1 MRDGAFHGL
10 KTASRLANLSWNRGF
25 LARWLGYVIFLE
37 FPIDAPGSRTGV
49 RAVAGHRVAF
59 RLVKTDAVARNTPVT
74 RLSIVIPCLTGADQ
88 FETALASVLQNRP
101 AHAEIIV
108 LQPRAYDDPYDL
120 ASEVRF
126 VEVPGA
132 RDAIDLINRGLH
144 VAKGDIFHLLACD
157 TEVVEGW
164 AEGALAC
171 FRDGDVG
178 CVIPTLVQCGGIDRV
193 EVRGLAFDGTRIS
206 CVAGRKP
213 VVTNDGTQIIGP
225 TLNAGFYRRR
235 ALLELGGFEAAVGT
249 ECIGLDAA
257 MELESMGLRTV
268 HADGCVVFSGAKPAK
283 SKWSRQSGRRA
294 EHLYWRQMSAGPG
307 VRTLSTHVGAVTREL
322 AGHFYNPRLWLH
334 FWGRIQAGIE
344 LAMFMRPITRR
355 DNASGPR
362 RSRCAPMLPAT
373 LAAPRTARSAAK
385 SSRRRAA

>member
-1 MRDGAFHGL
+1 M
-10 KTASRLANLSWNRGF
+10 
-25 LARWLGYVIFLE
+25 
-37 FPIDAPGSRTGV
+37 
-49 RAVAGHRVAF
+49 
-59 RLVKTDAVARNTPVT
+59 T
-74 RLSIVIPCLTGADQ
+74 RLSIVIPCLTSADQ

-101 AHAEIIV
+101 PHAEIIV

-132 RDAIDLINRGLH
+132 RDAIDLINRGLE

-157 TEVVEGW
+157 TEVAEGW

-171 FRDGDVG
+171 FRAGDVG

-193 EVRGLAFDGTRIS
+193 EVRGLAFDGMRIS

-235 ALLELGGFEAAVGT
+235 TLLELGGFAAAVGPA
-249 ECIGLDAA
+249 CIGLAA
-257 MELESMGLRTV
+257 ALELGSMGLRTV
-268 HADGCVVFSGAKPAK
+268 HADGCVVFSRAKLAE

-294 EHLYWRQMSAGPG
+294 EHLFWRQMPAGPS
-307 VRTLSTHVGAVTREL
+307 VRTLAMHVGAVTREL
-322 AGHFYNPRLWLH
+322 AGHFYNPRLWFH

-344 LAMFMRPITRR
+344 LATSMRRTTRR
-355 DNASGPR
+355 GNPSGPR
-362 RSRCAPMLPAT
+362 RSKCAPMLPAPCR
-373 LAAPRTARSAAK
+373 AQSATK
-385 SSRRRAA
+385 SRRRAA